1 MNKNGSAARHS
12 SYFPNAGQGIVEY
25 LTWWGLKASL
35 RGDKLSAADSPRL
48 RFLFTLLSFDFC
60 QTDFE
65 FMFYCHALAGGV
77 SRHLEVRGAGR
88 RMKVTVPL
96 LCVTALPALAKRADA
111 ADKIEI
117 TFA

>member
-1 MNKNGSAARHS
+1 
-12 SYFPNAGQGIVEY
+12 
-25 LTWWGLKASL
+25 
-35 RGDKLSAADSPRL
+35 
-48 RFLFTLLSFDFC
+48 
-60 QTDFE
+60 
-65 FMFYCHALAGGV
+65 MFYCHALAGGV